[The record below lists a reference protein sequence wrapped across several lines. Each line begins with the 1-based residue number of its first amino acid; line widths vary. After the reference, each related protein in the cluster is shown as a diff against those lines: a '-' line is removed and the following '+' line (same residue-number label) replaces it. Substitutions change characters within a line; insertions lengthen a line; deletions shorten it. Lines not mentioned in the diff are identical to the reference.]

1 MKRIFLS
8 LAAAFLLFSC
18 EQGSSGEEFNTD
30 QSSELQ
36 EQFEFADDQCGTM
49 GVLDEKLASDPDLA
63 LNMQAVELHTSSV
76 MKNGLSQRLVNGVIE
91 IPVVF
96 HIIYR
101 TESENIPLSQIQE
114 QIDALNEDF
123 NLQNPGRSTI
133 PAEFQSVESNIGIRF
148 VLEDVI
154 RVNSR
159 NRQWRPD
166 DSMKFTAS
174 GGSDVVN
181 PQEFLNIWVV
191 NNMPYRGGNILGY
204 AQFPGGDWATDGVVL
219 DHRFTGNTVYS
230 TGRTATHEVG
240 HWLNLRH
247 IWGDGGCGAS
257 DFVADTP
264 DADGPSRGCPTY
276 PTVSCNTNDMTMNFM
291 DYSNDPCL
299 NMFTEGQKV
308 RMFANFENGGFRATM
323 AD

>member
-1 MKRIFLS
+1 MKKLFLS
-8 LAAAFLLFSC
+8 LTGLLLLLASC
-18 EQGSSGEEFNTD
+18 EKTTSNEEVVN
-30 QSSELQ
+30 EIQ
-36 EQFEFADDQCGTM
+36 EQLVFAEDQCGTM
-49 GVLDEKLASDPDLA
+49 GVLNENLLNDPDLA
-63 LNMQAVELHTSSV
+63 VNMQAIELHTSNIIKS
-76 MKNGLSQRLVNGVIE
+76 GLSQRLVNGVIE

-96 HIIYR
+96 HVIYNSA
-101 TESENIPLSQIQE
+101 SENIPLSQIQE
-114 QIDALNEDF
+114 QVDALNEDF
-123 NLQNPGRSTI
+123 NLQNPGRNTI
-133 PAEFQSVESNIGIRF
+133 PSEFQTVESNIGIRF

-154 RVNSR
+154 RVSTKKR
-159 NRQWRPD
+159 SWRPD
-166 DSMKFTAS
+166 DSMKFSSS

-181 PQEFLNIWVV
+181 PQEFLNVWVV
-191 NNMPYRGGNILGY
+191 GNMPYRGGNILGY
-204 AQFPGGDWATDGVVL
+204 AQFPGGSWATDGIVL

-264 DADGPSRGCPTY
+264 DSDGPSRGCPTY
-276 PTVSCNTNDMTMNFM
+276 PTVSCGTNDMTMNFM
-291 DYSNDPCL
+291 DYSDDPCL

-308 RMFANFENGGFRATM
+308 RMMANFENGGFRVTM